1 MRDGRLAKKAWVSVI
16 ACWRH
21 GDQWLWISD
30 LMYCSVVIPLKSSFS
45 ASLKAAMFQL
55 LRSWLHSLLEVKLA
69 VVTVRSLHC
78 SRVMLGSRSMQL
90 ASAPPAAHA
99 SNTARSALAAARI
112 PGAHSPGRGTWCAQ
126 PALQRWA
133 RAARGVVTGGGL
145 PSPGARCGVH
155 VNPRPCGCLRGRIA
169 LR

>member
-1 MRDGRLAKKAWVSVI
+1 
-16 ACWRH
+16 
-21 GDQWLWISD
+21 
-30 LMYCSVVIPLKSSFS
+30 MYCSVVIPLKSSFS